1 MYIYKRAIDDR
12 FWLNFSI
19 VEGRMRKN
27 ICLYCLCNKE
37 MGDILKGRPFFIN
50 GWIRTSNILGA
61 IIYMAAKTYKQKGP
75 RWAFILNEMCPKETE
90 QWVEKASIT
99 EGDNYSL
106 ASVYLPKRSCK
117 WARNQRPNHLVQ
129 ELEISCHNR
138 GHQHHYSLL
147 PLSPHNATIYW
158 FFKWAS
164 TILKSSHILF

>member
-50 GWIRTSNILGA
+50 GWIWTSNILGA
-61 IIYMAAKTYKQKGP
+61 IICMAAKTCKQKGP
-75 RWAFILNEMCPKETE
+75 RWAFILNEMCLKETE

-129 ELEISCHNR
+129 ELEISCV
-138 GHQHHYSLL
+138 
-147 PLSPHNATIYW
+147 TIEVI
-158 FFKWAS
+158 S
-164 TILKSSHILF
+164 IIILFFLFLLTMLPFIDFSSELAPY